1 MHDAKIGLP
10 ARFLLGCLKRWGRK
24 LSVAEREA
32 LRLEVSRA
40 YALDY
45 EAHEIKLWADSDVE
59 RDVRSRSCAKE
70 PMTVKWLESG
80 FRAGDIFYDIGA
92 NTGAYSLVAA
102 RVSACKGKVYA
113 FEPSFQN
120 FYQLCRNVILNE
132 CQTCVTPLLMPLCA
146 KSGLSWFYYQN
157 LDSGGALHSFGRR
170 IDYKG
175 DEFQPSAALEMAGFS
190 LDDFVNL
197 PGVLKPNLLKLD
209 VDGLELEILKGAR
222 SVLRDE
228 GLRGVLVEINED
240 LAAEASEILAL
251 LAAEGLVPYEK
262 HQLHRSLFNYFF
274 ARRKEGAPAIA
285 AADVPVASRRR
296 GKA

>member
-80 FRAGDIFYDIGA
+80 FRAGDVLYDIGA
-92 NTGAYSLVAA
+92 NTGDYSLVAA
-102 RVSACKGKVYA
+102 RISACKGKIYA

-197 PGVLKPNLLKLD
+197 PGVSKPNLLSSPTASSSTSSR
-209 VDGLELEILKGAR
+209 GREG
-222 SVLRDE
+222 LRDE

-262 HQLHRSLFNYFF
+262 HQLQRSLFNYFF

-285 AADVPVASRRR
+285 AAEVPVASRRR